1 MTQPK
6 YGSGSLKRQ
15 VLEITRSYSRQGSK
29 KSRSEQ
35 ISRMCTFAEFCQ
47 ARRGNGVSLGQLG
60 DKDVIAYWKHTNHLA
75 PTTLRDQWY
84 ALRTLWSLLD
94 KGLPR
99 KPFGMQPQVSKVL
112 EPDALTGED

>member
-35 ISRMCTFAEFCQ
+35 ISRMCSFAEICQ
-47 ARRGNGVSLGQLG
+47 ARRGNGVFLDQLG
-60 DKDVIAYWKHTNHLA
+60 DKDLIAYWKHTNHLA

-99 KPFGMQPQVSKVL
+99 KPHGMKPQISRVL
-112 EPDALTGED
+112 EPEALTGED